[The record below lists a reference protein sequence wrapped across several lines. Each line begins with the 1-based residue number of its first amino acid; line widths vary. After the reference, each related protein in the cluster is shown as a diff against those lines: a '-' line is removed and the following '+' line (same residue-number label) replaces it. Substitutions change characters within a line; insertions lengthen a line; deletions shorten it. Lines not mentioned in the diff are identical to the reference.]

1 MKKIFILSVAAAA
14 ILTAGVSVDTSTG
27 GSSKKASS
35 TQDTT
40 DKQTSE
46 SRSASE
52 SSTKSSSKTKTS
64 TSTKETANTK
74 TTSTSSTKTK
84 TSSASFSMGV
94 KTPLTAIWQMPVQHM
109 TYRQEEIAREFNAL
123 STGLSLIQSEG
134 VIKLED
140 WNNKLS
146 KILSSDAGGTFG
158 EDGDKRYIWRFF
170 SYPAMGLAT
179 LTVPAGVAVDT
190 KLSGTLTTYNG
201 ARGYSAYCTEKLTEN
216 GLGQVKAC
224 YPSLSGVA
232 LDGANITP
240 ETSLMLRYQG
250 YVNGKTIVKEGQ
262 LTTSATTKGGEKF
275 EITTEP
281 RHLLISENGR
291 TTKEFTNDLIR
302 DEIDN
307 VLIALS
313 SDNYSVIWNNNK
325 PRKLE
330 KKIVDSFDA
339 NGKLVFKD
347 AGESLYSYYNSPEYY
362 CTLIENAK
370 KIQREK
376 GLSVSEIAMRLK
388 DMMPTTNAGFATC
401 QQQPKIGDVM
411 FDRKANIVF
420 NRSIEINAVSDETV
434 SDAYASMFQDART
447 EKFAD
452 AVQRAVAF
460 LESKGRTTEANA
472 MRSMAVKTTTSKSF
486 DKVQEATFSA
496 KTVSEFFEALKK

>member
-1 MKKIFILSVAAAA
+1 MMKIFIFSVAAAA

-46 SRSASE
+46 SSSASE
-52 SSTKSSSKTKTS
+52 SSTKTTSKTKTS

-94 KTPLTAIWQMPVQHM
+94 KTPLTAIWQMPVEHM
-109 TYRQEEIAREFNAL
+109 TFGQKNVNDAFN
-123 STGLSLIQSEG
+123 GLSEKLSVIQSDG
-134 VIKLED
+134 VINESD
-140 WNNKLS
+140 WQPLYS
-146 KILSSDAGGTFG
+146 VLTPHTGGTFTG
-158 EDGDKRYIWRFF
+158 ESGEREYLFYLF
-170 SYPAMGLAT
+170 SYPMM
-179 LTVPAGVAVDT
+179 VPVISVPKNET
-190 KLSGTLTTYNG
+190 NKNQIQMFTSGRVVFRTGGGFSVQTI
-201 ARGYSAYCTEKLTEN
+201 TEN
-216 GLGQVKAC
+216 GMGQSTVNT
-224 YPSLSGVA
+224 PNLSLVA
-232 LDGANITP
+232 GEQQFVA
-240 ETSLMLRYQG
+240 ETNLMLRYAG
-250 YVNGKTIVKEGQ
+250 YLSGKTIIKEGQ
-262 LTTSATTKGGEKF
+262 LTTFATTKGGEKI
-275 EITTEP
+275 EVTTEP
-281 RHLLISENGR
+281 RHLLISKSGR
-291 TTKEFTNDLIR
+291 TIKEYSNDLYR
-302 DEIDN
+302 EEKEN
-307 VLIALS
+307 VLVALS
-313 SDNYSVIWNNNK
+313 SDNYSVVWNNNK
-325 PRKLE
+325 KRPE
-330 KKIVDSFDA
+330 KVYVLDGFDDYGLKQRETA
-339 NGKLVFKD
+339 NN
-347 AGESLYSYYNSPEYY
+347 SLYSYTNSPEYY

-434 SDAYASMFQDART
+434 SDAYASMFQNAKT

-472 MRSMAVKTTTSKSF
+472 MRSMAVKSTTSKSF